1 MRGKK
6 FVSLLLVGVLCFGL
20 ALETQAA
27 TVDEAKKKVEEAEEQ
42 AKEAEKEEKQ
52 AKEDKEAAE
61 KEQKALENQKEDAE
75 AERQEL
81 AAELSEIL
89 NQMEELEEKITAKE
103 AEIDEITEQL
113 VEAQVKEN
121 DQYEAMK
128 LRIKFMYENGDEQLL
143 QILFEAEDMSDFL
156 NKAEYISTVS
166 DYDRE
171 QLEEYEKIV
180 EEVQE
185 QQDKLQ
191 AEYDELADLQDQL
204 IEQQEQLETLISDK
218 ETEISALE
226 DDIQA
231 SEEQIEALNQAAED
245 AARKK
250 QEAEE
255 SKEDAEQLQREAEA
269 AAAAKAS
276 SSSSSGSSESSGS
289 SSGSAGASVSSGSGY
304 FTNPC
309 PGYNR
314 ISSGFGPR
322 SAPKAGASTYHKG
335 IDMAAS
341 MGTPIYAGDSGTV
354 TSASYSGSGGN
365 MIVINHGNGMQTYY
379 MHCSKMYVSAGQ
391 KVSRGENI
399 GAVGST
405 GNSTGPHLHFQVM
418 VNGTAVNPLNYL
430 SL

>member
-1 MRGKK
+1 MRGKRI
-6 FVSLLLVGVLCFGL
+6 VSLLLVGVLCFGL
-20 ALETQAA
+20 AFETQASS
-27 TVDEAKKKVEEAEEQ
+27 VDEAKKKVEEATEQVEE
-42 AKEAEKEEKQ
+42 
-52 AKEDKEAAE
+52 AE
-61 KEQKALENQKEDAE
+61 KEQKKAEKEKEETEAAEEALEEEKAE
-75 AERQEL
+75 AEEAKEAL

-89 NQMEELEEKITAKE
+89 EQMEELQEKITAKE

-113 VEAQVKEN
+113 VQAQVDEN

-128 LRIKFMYENGDEQLL
+128 LRIKFMYENGDEQLI
-143 QILFEAEDMSDFL
+143 QILFEADSMSDFL
-156 NKAEYISTVS
+156 NKAEYISSVS

-171 QLEEYEKIV
+171 QLEVYQEIV
-180 EEVQE
+180 RQVKEQEE
-185 QQDKLQ
+185 KLQ
-191 AEYDELADLQDQL
+191 EEYAELEDLQNEL
-204 IEQQEQLETLISDK
+204 IEQQNRLEELISDK
-218 ETEISALE
+218 EGEINALE

-231 SEEQIEALNQAAED
+231 SEEQIEALTQAAED

-250 QEAEE
+250 EEAEE
-255 SKEDAEQLQREAEA
+255 SKEEAEKLQKEAEAKEAA

-276 SSSSSGSSESSGS
+276 SSST
-289 SSGSAGASVSSGSGY
+289 SGSAGASVSSGSGY

-309 PGYNR
+309 PGYSR

-341 MGTPIYAGDSGTV
+341 MGTPIYAGESGTV

-365 MIVINHGNGMQTYY
+365 MIVINYGNGIQTYY

-418 VNGTAVNPLNYL
+418 VNGTAVNPLGYL

>member
-1 MRGKK
+1 MRGKRLM
-6 FVSLLLVGVLCFGL
+6 SLLLVGALCFGL
-20 ALETQAA
+20 AFESQASS
-27 TVDEAKKKVEEAEEQ
+27 VDEAKKKVEEATEQVEE
-42 AKEAEKEEKQ
+42 
-52 AKEDKEAAE
+52 AE
-61 KEQKALENQKEDAE
+61 KEQKEAESQKKEAE
-75 AERQEL
+75 AEAEALEDEKQEAEEAREAL

-89 NQMEELEEKITAKE
+89 EQMEEQQEKITAKE

-113 VEAQVKEN
+113 VQAQVDEN

-128 LRIKFMYENGDEQLL
+128 LRIKFMYENGDEQMI
-143 QILFEAEDMSDFL
+143 QILFESENMSDFL
-156 NKAEYISTVS
+156 NKAEYFSTVS

-171 QLEEYEKIV
+171 QLEIYQEIV
-180 EEVQE
+180 AQVKEEEERLQE
-185 QQDKLQ
+185 
-191 AEYDELADLQDQL
+191 EYDELEELQNQL
-204 IEQQEQLETLISDK
+204 IEQQDRLEELISDK
-218 ETEISALE
+218 EGEINALE
-226 DDIQA
+226 EDIQA
-231 SEEQIEALNQAAED
+231 SEAQIEELTQAAED

-250 QEAEE
+250 EEAED
-255 SKEDAEQLQREAEA
+255 SKKEAEQLQKEAEA

-276 SSSSSGSSESSGS
+276 SSSSS
-289 SSGSAGASVSSGSGY
+289 SSGSAGASVSSSVGY

-309 PGYNR
+309 PGYTR

-335 IDMAAS
+335 IDMAAAQ
-341 MGTPIYAGDSGTV
+341 GTPIYAGESGTV

-365 MIVINHGNGMQTYY
+365 MIVINHGNGIQTYY

>member
-1 MRGKK
+1 MRGKRIL
-6 FVSLLLVGVLCFGL
+6 SLLLVGALCFGL
-20 ALETQAA
+20 AFETQAA
-27 TVDEAKKKVEEAEEQ
+27 TVDEAKKKVEEATEQVEE
-42 AKEAEKEEKQ
+42 
-52 AKEDKEAAE
+52 AE
-61 KEQKALENQKEDAE
+61 KEQKEAESQKKEAEAAEEALEDEKQE
-75 AERQEL
+75 AEEAREAL
-81 AAELSEIL
+81 SAELSEIL
-89 NQMEELEEKITAKE
+89 AQMEEQQKKITAKE

-113 VEAQVKEN
+113 VQAQVDEN

-128 LRIKFMYENGDEQLL
+128 LRIKFMYENGDEQMI
-143 QILFEAEDMSDFL
+143 QVLFESENMSDFL
-156 NKAEYISTVS
+156 NKAEYFSTVS

-171 QLEEYEKIV
+171 QLEIYQEIV
-180 EEVQE
+180 RQVKEEE
-185 QQDKLQ
+185 EKLQ
-191 AEYDELADLQDQL
+191 EEYDELEELQNQL
-204 IEQQEQLETLISDK
+204 IEQQERLEELISDK
-218 ETEISALE
+218 EGEINELE
-226 DDIQA
+226 EDIKA
-231 SEEQIEALNQAAED
+231 SEAQIEELTQAAED

-250 QEAEE
+250 EEAED
-255 SKEDAEQLQREAEA
+255 SKKEAEQLQKEAEA

-276 SSSSSGSSESSGS
+276 SSSSSGSAGAAVS
-289 SSGSAGASVSSGSGY
+289 SSVGY

-309 PGYNR
+309 PGYSR

-322 SAPKAGASTYHKG
+322 TAPKAGASTYHKG

-341 MGTPIYAGDSGTV
+341 MGTPIYAGESGTV

-365 MIVINHGNGMQTYY
+365 MIVINHGNGIQTYY

>member
-1 MRGKK
+1 MRGKRL
-6 FVSLLLVGVLCFGL
+6 VSILLVGVLCFGL

-27 TVDEAKKKVEEAEEQ
+27 NVDEAKKKVEEAQEQ
-42 AKEAEKEEKQ
+42 AEE
-52 AKEDKEAAE
+52 AE
-61 KEQKALENQKEDAE
+61 KEQKQAEEDKKAAE
-75 AERQEL
+75 AEQENLEAEKAEAETAKQEL
-81 AAELSEIL
+81 ADELSEIL
-89 NQMEELEEKITAKE
+89 SQMDELQEKISAKE
-103 AEIDEITEQL
+103 AEIDEITEEL
-113 VEAQVKEN
+113 VQAQVKEN

-171 QLEEYEKIV
+171 QLEEYEKVV
-180 EEVQE
+180 EQVQE
-185 QQDKLQ
+185 EQDKLQ
-191 AEYDELADLQDQL
+191 AEYDELEDLQNQL
-204 IEQQEQLETLISDK
+204 IDQQNQLEILISDR
-218 ETEISALE
+218 ENEISSLE
-226 DDIQA
+226 GDIQA
-231 SEEQIEALNQAAED
+231 SQEQIDELTQAAED

-250 QEAEE
+250 EEAEE
-255 SKEDAEQLQREAEA
+255 SKREAQAQVNA
-269 AAAAKAS
+269 AAA
-276 SSSSSGSSESSGS
+276 SSG
-289 SSGSAGASVSSGSGY
+289 SSGSAGSSVSSSKGY

-309 PGYNR
+309 PGYTR

-322 SAPKAGASTYHKG
+322 SAPTAGASTYHKG

-341 MGTPIYAGDSGTV
+341 MGTPIYAGESGTV